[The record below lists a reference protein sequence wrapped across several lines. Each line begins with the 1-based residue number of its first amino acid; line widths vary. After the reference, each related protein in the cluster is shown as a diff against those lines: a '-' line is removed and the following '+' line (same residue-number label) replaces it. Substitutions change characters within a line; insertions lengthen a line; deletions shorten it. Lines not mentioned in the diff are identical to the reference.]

1 MNNTFTSNI
10 ARSEQSISE
19 ENARFMTGVYRWMTI
34 GILVTGFISYY
45 IGNTPE
51 LVMALIQ
58 NKFLFYGLIIA
69 QFAAVIYLSR
79 AIEGMSA
86 SMATG
91 IYLLYSGLTG
101 VTLSVIFLA
110 YTQASIQSAFFTT
123 AFSFAGLSMFGL
135 VTKRDLGP
143 IGTFCHMGV
152 WGLIGFSIMS
162 IFMPGMMGGTMGTI
176 FSLFGVAIFS
186 GLTAY
191 HTQKIKQMNI
201 LGNEG
206 TDEDHKETIMGA
218 LTLYIDFINLFLM
231 ILRLMGGRR
240 NN

>member
-162 IFMPGMMGGTMGTI
+162 LFMPGMMGGTMGTI